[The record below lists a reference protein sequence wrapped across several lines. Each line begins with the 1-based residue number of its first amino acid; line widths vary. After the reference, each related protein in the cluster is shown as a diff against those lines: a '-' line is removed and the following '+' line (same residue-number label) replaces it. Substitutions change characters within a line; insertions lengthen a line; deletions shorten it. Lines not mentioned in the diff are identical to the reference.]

1 MKGGQGGEY
10 IMARERKVVKDY
22 KKSIEYIDI
31 KKDLLDQLDRN
42 GIYGKQFKDLV
53 NDYMSLWIVKSLLID
68 DIKSRGVSIKWNNGG
83 GQSGFK
89 KNDSIAELNKTNAQM
104 LKLLNELG
112 IKATVADSGDDDE
125 L

>member
-1 MKGGQGGEY
+1 MGKNQKE
-10 IMARERKVVKDY
+10 EKVFTVEEKIKSLKRTKIY
-22 KKSIEYIDI
+22 KEI

-53 NDYMSLWIVKSLLID
+53 EDYMSLWIVKNLLIE
-68 DIKSRGVSIKWNNGG
+68 DINIRGVSVIYNHGG
-83 GQSGFK
+83 GQKGYK
-89 KNDSIAELNKTNAQM
+89 KNDSINELNKTNAQM

-112 IKATVADSGDDDE
+112 LKATVVDSGDDDD

>member
-1 MKGGQGGEY
+1 
-10 IMARERKVVKDY
+10 MAREKVAVK
-22 KKSIEYIDI
+22 KLKESEEYQVIR
-31 KKDLLDQLDRN
+31 KDLLDQLDRN

-53 NDYMSLWIVKSLLID
+53 GDYMSLWIVKNLLID

-83 GQSGFK
+83 GQSGYK
-89 KNDSIAELNKTNAQM
+89 KNDSVGELNKTNAQM

-112 IKATVADSGDDDE
+112 IKATVADSGDDDD